1 MNSLFIHKNFIT
13 AILLGCIFLCSC
25 ENNETAVKNLTNKKI
40 GIEEA
45 QNIELKYSVNG
56 KSKAIVHAPLMYTVQ
71 EKKPYME
78 FTKTLHAD
86 FFNENE
92 IKESTLDAQY
102 AKYNQNES
110 VVFLK
115 GSVTVI
121 NISKGDTL
129 FCEELYWDRQKT
141 GHEFYTDKP
150 VKIRTKTE
158 TINGKG
164 LDASQ
169 DFKNWHIIQTIGTI
183 SVPAAKFPL

>member
-1 MNSLFIHKNFIT
+1 
-13 AILLGCIFLCSC
+13 
-25 ENNETAVKNLTNKKI
+25 VKNLTNKKI

-71 EKKPYME
+71 EKKPYIE

-92 IKESTLDAQY
+92 VIESTLDAQY

-115 GSVTVI
+115 GGVTVI

-129 FCEELYWDRQKT
+129 FCDELYWDRQKT

-158 TINGKG
+158 TINGNG

-183 SVPAAKFPL
+183 SVPAEKFPL

>member
-13 AILLGCIFLCSC
+13 AILLGCIFLCGC
-25 ENNETAVKNLTNKKI
+25 ENNEKAVKNLTNKKI

-56 KSKAIVHAPLMYTVQ
+56 KSKALVHAPLMYTVQ

-78 FTKTLHAD
+78 FTKTLHSD

-92 IKESTLDAQY
+92 IKESTLDAKY

-129 FCEELYWDRQKT
+129 FCE
-141 GHEFYTDKP
+141 
-150 VKIRTKTE
+150 
-158 TINGKG
+158 
-164 LDASQ
+164 
-169 DFKNWHIIQTIGTI
+169 
-183 SVPAAKFPL
+183 